1 MDVALI
7 TELIA
12 SLGFPIA
19 LVIAMG
25 FFIYQLWKQSVA
37 REEKLMNEIT
47 ENRVVISQAVET
59 IAQFS
64 DRFSRVEGD
73 VATIKS
79 DIVLIKDKIQE

>member
-1 MDVALI
+1 MDIAVI
-7 TELIA
+7 TELI
-12 SLGFPIA
+12 SSFGLPIA

-25 FFIYQLWKQSVA
+25 FFIYKLWQQSVK

-47 ENRVVISQAVET
+47 ENRIVINKAVET
-59 IAQFS
+59 IAQFGE
-64 DRFSRVEGD
+64 RFTHIEGD